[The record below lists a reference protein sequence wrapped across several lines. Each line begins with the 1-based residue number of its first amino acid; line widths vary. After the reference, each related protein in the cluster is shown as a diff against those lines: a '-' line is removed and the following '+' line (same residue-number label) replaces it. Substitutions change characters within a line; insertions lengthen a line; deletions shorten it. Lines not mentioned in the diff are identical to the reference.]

1 HGRGFQATNFSS
13 LLDQSCSGHGRTRRS
28 PRHVPYERRQDS
40 QPQALGY
47 KVRSK
52 IYGCDIV
59 SIGPGEP
66 PLVVITEL
74 NLTLSPELICKASS
88 GGKNPQVAHYH

>member
-1 HGRGFQATNFSS
+1 M
-13 LLDQSCSGHGRTRRS
+13 
-28 PRHVPYERRQDS
+28 PYERRQDS

-88 GGKNPQVAHYH
+88 GVRIRKLPITISGQIVS